1 MTDLPARYS
10 DSLRPLRYAACVEG
24 SSLLIL
30 LTVAVPLKHFFE
42 YPAAVQVVGP
52 LHGLAFL
59 TYCWLAIS
67 VAASE
72 KWKLTKLLGALAL
85 AFIPL
90 GGFFAARFL
99 WRRNQQSPEQAKL
112 EQSNGA

>member
-1 MTDLPARYS
+1 MTDLPVRSS

-30 LTVAVPLKHFFE
+30 LTIAVPLKHLFD

-67 VAASE
+67 VATSE
-72 KWKLTKLLGALAL
+72 KWKATKLLGAVAL

-99 WRRNQQSPEQAKL
+99 WRRNHHSPAL
-112 EQSNGA
+112 PRPEQSNGA